1 MPNVRI
7 TAYPAHWLTCREGFA
22 YRKRITWS
30 TGESAQ
36 AGDIQV
42 FAVSATLGEAKELAD
57 DPRRDAVHSIWK
69 LLTAAGDAEGSDR
82 WPTQARLSLLVLLD
96 TPVPKADLLRA
107 GLLKAGWPQGY
118 AGKLVERC
126 RDIIHLA
133 DVLAWRNP
141 KQRGAIEDA
150 LYV

>member
-7 TAYPAHWLTCREGFA
+7 TAYPAHWLTCRDGFA
-22 YRKRITWS
+22 HRKRIIWS
-30 TGESAQ
+30 TGESAH

-69 LLTAAGDAEGSDR
+69 LLTAAGEEGGSDR
-82 WPTQARLSLLVLLD
+82 WPTQARLTRSVLLD
-96 TPVPKADLLRA
+96 TPVPKADLIRA
-107 GLLKAGWPQGY
+107 GLLKSGWPQGY

-126 RDIIHLA
+126 RDIIRLA
-133 DVLAWRNP
+133 EVLAVRNP
-141 KQRGAIEDA
+141 KQRLVIEDA